1 MITQP
6 SVSTFLRKT
15 ARHLRMKRNEDKEV
29 QDFQGFPIGGS
40 RRLPPLAL
48 VNWKNGH
55 VFSRVA
61 AGRSVSHLRNHFK
74 NSRRL
79 PTSVDEKT
87 KNNSEKWFY
96 LRFLPRTFICLT
108 IKRNGN
114 LKILRFAVV
123 PHRATEKYRLWRS
136 RTEKKVT
143 FFPGSASVDQFHI
156 YKLLIRE

>member
-1 MITQP
+1 MINQP

-48 VNWKNGH
+48 VKWKNGH

-108 IKRNGN
+108 KRKWQFENFKICSGSTSGN
-114 LKILRFAVV
+114 RKVPPLALENWKKGHVFSRVSVCRSVSHLKIA
-123 PHRATEKYRLWRS
+123 Y
-136 RTEKKVT
+136 
-143 FFPGSASVDQFHI
+143 
-156 YKLLIRE
+156 